1 LTKAPFHVII
11 KIQKGKEMK
20 QMKFTYKTYMFK
32 RDIEKYK
39 NDIEIIAE
47 EKMDL
52 GSIVT
57 FHCENAKVLDEIFS
71 EE

>member
-1 LTKAPFHVII
+1 ML
-11 KIQKGKEMK
+11 
-20 QMKFTYKTYMFK
+20 K

-57 FHCENAKVLDEIFS
+57 FHCENKKVLDEIFV
-71 EE
+71 EK

>member
-1 LTKAPFHVII
+1 
-11 KIQKGKEMK
+11 MK
-20 QMKFTYKTYMFK
+20 LTYKSYILNK
-32 RDIEKYK
+32 EIEKYK
-39 NDIEIIAE
+39 NEIEIIKE

-57 FHCENAKVLDEIFS
+57 IHCENKKIIDEIFS

>member
-1 LTKAPFHVII
+1 
-11 KIQKGKEMK
+11 
-20 QMKFTYKTYMFK
+20 MFK

-57 FHCENAKVLDEIFS
+57 FRCENAKVLDEIFS

>member
-1 LTKAPFHVII
+1 
-11 KIQKGKEMK
+11 
-20 QMKFTYKTYMFK
+20 MKFTYKAYLLK
-32 RDIEKYK
+32 KDIEKYK
-39 NDIEIIAE
+39 NDIEIITE
-47 EKMDL
+47 KKMDL

>member
-1 LTKAPFHVII
+1 
-11 KIQKGKEMK
+11 
-20 QMKFTYKTYMFK
+20 MKFTYKTYMLK

-47 EKMDL
+47 EKMDF

-57 FHCENAKVLDEIFS
+57 FHCENAKVVDEIFS

>member
-1 LTKAPFHVII
+1 
-11 KIQKGKEMK
+11 
-20 QMKFTYKTYMFK
+20 MKFTYKIYLFK
-32 RDIEKYK
+32 KDIEKYK

-47 EKMDL
+47 EKKDL

-57 FHCENAKVLDEIFS
+57 FHCENEKVLDEIFS

>member
-1 LTKAPFHVII
+1 
-11 KIQKGKEMK
+11 
-20 QMKFTYKTYMFK
+20 MKFTYKIYMFK
-32 RDIEKYK
+32 RDIGKYK

-57 FHCENAKVLDEIFS
+57 FHCENKKIVDEIFS

>member
-1 LTKAPFHVII
+1 
-11 KIQKGKEMK
+11 
-20 QMKFTYKTYMFK
+20 MKFTYKVYLFK
-32 RDIEKYK
+32 REIEKYK

-57 FHCENAKVLDEIFS
+57 FHCENKKVLDEIFS